1 MRTLLLAIG
10 AASCAAALGCGGTS
24 GPGAASGNAA
34 GVLSVQP
41 APEPLDGRFARYK
54 RGGSR
59 PATTQAFGFKVED
72 LPRAPPGP
80 NEIKKD
86 KDKEKDK
93 DKKDPPAPKRKY
105 ADAAI
110 TYDNPASPRA
120 YARVSVKDLVVGN
133 IRIGF
138 YDGFVHAGGV
148 MRECGPGLPQYQKAE
163 QPAEWR
169 GVKKDGSKLRLV
181 LGHGTF
187 DPVVCELYETSVRS
201 VELMALP
208 GTPFHAA
215 RVDCEACGPGGTRI
229 YVFAP
234 PLAQTFTEGSVTSS
248 AWSKAQLMVIDSAR
262 GLASAFRGRMV
273 PASAQ
278 EWGTIAGSPIK
289 PGAPEQLVGIDVVQ
303 GVGDAL
309 PEAIAFMGPA
319 RLQNRAVIDVFGEGG
334 FDQ

>member
-1 MRTLLLAIG
+1 MRAPLLISLVALG
-10 AASCAAALGCGGTS
+10 AVGCGGAA
-24 GPGAASGNAA
+24 GPGAGSGNAA
-34 GVLSVQP
+34 GVVSVQQ
-41 APEPLDGRFARYK
+41 APEPFERNFARYK

-59 PATTQAFGFKVED
+59 PANTQAFGFRVED
-72 LPRAPPGP
+72 LPRIAAGP
-80 NEIKKD
+80 NELKKD

-93 DKKDPPAPKRKY
+93 KAKEPPLPKRKY
-105 ADAAI
+105 ADASIA
-110 TYDNPASPRA
+110 YDNPASPRA
-120 YARVSVKDLVVGN
+120 YARISVKDLVVGN
-133 IRIGF
+133 IRIGY

-169 GVKKDGSKLRLV
+169 GVKKDGSKLRLL

-187 DPVVCELYETSVRS
+187 DPVACELYETSVRS

-234 PLAQTFTEGSVTSS
+234 PLGQTFTEGSVTSA

-262 GLASAFRGRMV
+262 GLASAFRGRLV
-273 PASAQ
+273 PATAQ
-278 EWGTIAGSPIK
+278 EWGTITGSALK
-289 PGAPEQLVGIDVVQ
+289 LGTPEQLVGIDVVQ

-319 RLQNRAVIDVFGEGG
+319 RLQQSRGVLDGFGGEG
-334 FDQ
+334 FEE